1 MIRGDSVQSA
11 LAEWLERPALIL
23 GVGNGLRGDDAIGPL
38 VCARLGSP
46 AVDCGDA
53 PERYTGLAADPSV
66 ERVLMVD
73 AMDFGAAVGEVAF
86 CRSEE
91 LVERFGTT
99 HDSGLA
105 VLARFVQGEY
115 GKPVAVLG
123 IQPCDTRFGA
133 EVSAGVLAAVETVSA
148 WLRSAISRQKRGEM
162 EAAWSRS

>member
-1 MIRGDSVQSA
+1 MIQGDGAQSA
-11 LAEWLERPALIL
+11 LVEWLDRPALIL
-23 GVGNGLRGDDAIGPL
+23 CVGNGLRGDDAAGPL

-53 PERYTGLAADPSV
+53 PERHVGLAAEPSV

-73 AMDFGAAVGEVAF
+73 AMDFGGAPGEVAF
-86 CRSEE
+86 CGSEE

-133 EVSAGVLAAVETVSA
+133 GVSAGVLAAVDAVSA
-148 WLRSAISRQKRGEM
+148 WLRSTISRQN
-162 EAAWSRS
+162 SRAFAVMLRV

>member
-1 MIRGDSVQSA
+1 VIRGERVQPA
-11 LAEWLERPALIL
+11 LAEWLDRPALIL
-23 GVGNGLRGDDAIGPL
+23 CVGNGLRGDDAAGPL

-53 PERYTGLAADPSV
+53 PERYVGLAAEPSV

-73 AMDFGAAVGEVAF
+73 AMDFGGAAGEVAF
-86 CRSEE
+86 CHSEE

-133 EVSAGVLAAVETVSA
+133 GVSAGVLAAVDAVSA